1 MARRGYVQDREFQ
14 EEVVDIKRV
23 SKKTKGGDQMGFTAL
38 VLVGNKA
45 GEVGTGLAR
54 SRDVVSAIKK
64 AMKYAHR
71 NKVSLNIS
79 GNTVVHD
86 VEAKY
91 GGSRVL
97 IKPAPEGSGLIAGGA
112 VRTVLDLAGVKD
124 ASAKMLGSGNKTS
137 AVRCTIEALQKLP
150 ASKEKQEKEE

>member
-1 MARRGYVQDREFQ
+1 MAGRGFVQDKEFL
-14 EEVVDIKRV
+14 EEVIDIKRV

-38 VLVGNKA
+38 VVIGNKK
-45 GEVGTGLAR
+45 GTVGTGLAK

-64 AMKYAHR
+64 AMRYAHR
-71 NKVSLNIS
+71 NKVDLNTS
-79 GNTVVHD
+79 ENTIAHE

-91 GGSRVL
+91 GGSHVL

-112 VRTVLDLAGVKD
+112 VRTVLELAGVKD

-137 AVRCTIEALQKLP
+137 SVRCTIKALQKLK
-150 ASKEKQEKEE
+150 A